1 MKCISIYEQKMRT
14 GKLLSVIYK
23 NIRKNQISRKEPNKT
38 CARLYMRSLP
48 RMAGRDCKRLSKWRH
63 ITFTNWKSQDF

>member
-38 CARLYMRSLP
+38 CARLHEVSP
-48 RMAGRDCKRLSKWRH
+48 KDGRKGLQTSK
-63 ITFTNWKSQDF
+63 